1 MTLLI
6 KLNRLLNVS
15 ILMLG
20 ASAET
25 QGYPLE
31 IKALHSLSIIL
42 SRNVMLPKFVLH
54 IIFTMRKT
62 VPKSGL

>member
-1 MTLLI
+1 MMLLI
-6 KLNRLLNVS
+6 KQSLLLNVS
-15 ILMLG
+15 IQMLG

-42 SRNVMLPKFVLH
+42 LSNVMLPKFVLH